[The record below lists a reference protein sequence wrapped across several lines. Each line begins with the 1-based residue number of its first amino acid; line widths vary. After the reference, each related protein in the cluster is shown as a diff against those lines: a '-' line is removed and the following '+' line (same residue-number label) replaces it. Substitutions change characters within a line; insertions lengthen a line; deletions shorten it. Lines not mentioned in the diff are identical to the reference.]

1 LKVTGRK
8 KMELDFKFIQENC
21 KTIQDLK
28 DWIKQVEETNET
40 ENLQKQADE
49 NLTNCLRDLK

>member
-1 LKVTGRK
+1 
-8 KMELDFKFIQENC
+8 MELDFKFIQENC